1 MEIREMR
8 AFVTVVDEGGLSA
21 AARVLH
27 LSQSA
32 LSQTVRTLE
41 RQLGGVLL
49 VRDHTGAR
57 PTELGTALLT
67 EARALV
73 EQHDRLVATI
83 TAPPTPGPL
92 RIGVP
97 LELPA
102 DLLPTAIARVTAI
115 HPDVRI
121 QLQHARSTTQLAA
134 LRSGELDMALVRDR
148 PADPRFDSV
157 LAVGESMGV
166 ILTAAR
172 SAEISTAEGVHL
184 HRLAGMSWVQFAR
197 SDAPAWHD
205 QVTAT
210 LHSHGVTGIDPGDDR
225 PVTPEVKLAAAGTG
239 RSFALASP
247 GWARPLPDGLIWHRL
262 IGNPI
267 VRSTWAVWQAD
278 ARRHELATLVST
290 VDITA
295 H

>member
-1 MEIREMR
+1 V
-8 AFVTVVDEGGLSA
+8 AVVDEGGLSA
-21 AARVLH
+21 AARTLH

-41 RQLGGVLL
+41 RQLGGALL

-57 PTELGTALLT
+57 PTDLGKALLT

-73 EQHDRLVATI
+73 DQHDRLVARI
-83 TAPPTPGPL
+83 TAPPAAGPL

-134 LRSGELDMALVRDR
+134 LKAGTLDMAMVRDR

-157 LAVGESMGV
+157 LAVEEPMGV
-166 ILTAAR
+166 IITAAR
-172 SAEISTAEGVHL
+172 SAEFSAAGGIHL
-184 HRLAGMSWVQFAR
+184 HRLAGLSWVQFAR

-210 LHSHGVTGIDPGDDR
+210 LHSHGVTGTDPADDR

-247 GWARPLPDGLIWHRL
+247 GWARPLPDSLVWHPL

-278 ARRHELATLVST
+278 AHRRELATLVSSL
-290 VDITA
+290 DITA
-295 H
+295 N